1 MIDICYNLLKGVLIM
16 LNKLFKKKST
26 NHQTELTVH
35 DRASILNNMQSS
47 KDDISEYLNLK
58 TLESMQ
64 SKASH
69 PFD

>member
-64 SKASH
+64 SNPSL
-69 PFD
+69 PFK

>member
-1 MIDICYNLLKGVLIM
+1 M

-64 SKASH
+64 SNPSR
-69 PFD
+69 PFN